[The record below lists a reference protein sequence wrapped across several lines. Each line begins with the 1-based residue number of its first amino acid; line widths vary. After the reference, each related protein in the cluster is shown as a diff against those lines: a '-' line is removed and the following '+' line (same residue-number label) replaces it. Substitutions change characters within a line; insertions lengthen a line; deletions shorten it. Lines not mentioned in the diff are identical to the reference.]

1 MQIVLSLFGKL
12 GVGQKIGLEVPFA
25 GQTYPSGHLG
35 QFEPSQEYPPQCQPD
50 ELVYFPGLHGT
61 HSVLGPFRI

>member
-1 MQIVLSLFGKL
+1 MRIVLSLFGKV
-12 GVGQKIGLEVPFA
+12 GVGKKIGLEVPFA